1 AGQRGGRHEIREG
14 DRLRPTLGRARGG
27 GAGRRRAEDGGPPVK
42 EDTMKTILWAL
53 AAAGTCLL
61 AAAVVFGDQPAGKRA
76 DGAAM
81 KAAESAAKSW
91 LALMDSGQY
100 ARSWKEAA
108 QQFRRQITKE
118 EWEKSAKSARES
130 LGKVLSREL
139 KIEQYGQGMPGA
151 PDAEYLVLV
160 F

>member
-1 AGQRGGRHEIREG
+1 
-14 DRLRPTLGRARGG
+14 
-27 GAGRRRAEDGGPPVK
+27 
-42 EDTMKTILWAL
+42 MKTILWAL

-61 AAAVVFGDQPAGKRA
+61 AAAVIFGDQPAGKRA
-76 DGAAM
+76 DEAAM

-160 F
+160 FDSSFENRKEAGETVVPVKEKDGVWRVAGYSTK

>member
-1 AGQRGGRHEIREG
+1 
-14 DRLRPTLGRARGG
+14 
-27 GAGRRRAEDGGPPVK
+27 
-42 EDTMKTILWAL
+42 
-53 AAAGTCLL
+53 
-61 AAAVVFGDQPAGKRA
+61 RA
-76 DGAAM
+76 DEAAM

-160 F
+160 FDSSFENRKEAGETVVPVKEKDGVWRVAGYSTK